1 MYRVNAERSQEKNDR
16 NGRIERC
23 TKVTP
28 QCLPGRKSLRDE
40 NSTPYR
46 SRKSTNAWASQYR
59 LTPQGKLKLHNL
71 AFMDAT
77 DQLGFQ
83 FRPAERRVWTVRAL
97 VSAVRSHIE
106 REYSDCWV
114 EGEISNLR
122 IPDSGHLYFTLKE
135 ESAQIRVVMFRSSAK
150 LLRFR
155 PENGL
160 HVTVRGRITV
170 YEDRGELQISAEF
183 MEPKGAGALQLAFE
197 QLKARLQAEGLFE
210 VSRKKPIPPLPQRIG
225 IITSPQGAALRD
237 ILNILARRHHSAN
250 VLIYPA
256 QVQGEAAAG
265 EVMAGVRFFNQ
276 DLQRGGAV
284 EVIVIARGGGSA
296 EDLAAFNH
304 EGLARAVAD
313 SKIPVISAIGH
324 ETDFT
329 IIDFVADL
337 RAPTPS
343 AAAELVIRSRQD
355 IEAQAEDLCRRLE
368 RALRYRLLMAR
379 QELTERAQHGA
390 FARMMDG
397 IHRRQQKLDEQRFRL
412 EKAERQ
418 LLERC
423 RRRSENVSSA
433 VRHYD
438 ARRRLAAV
446 RQGLE
451 AQVAN
456 LAAAIRRRLLES
468 GGALDRRAASLE
480 ALSPVAILNR
490 GYALVFDA
498 KGRLV
503 KDAARLEAGDEL
515 SARLARGRVRARVTA
530 SEPGEPEP
538 GDLH

>member
-1 MYRVNAERSQEKNDR
+1 MEMS
-16 NGRIERC
+16 
-23 TKVTP
+23 
-28 QCLPGRKSLRDE
+28 
-40 NSTPYR
+40 
-46 SRKSTNAWASQYR
+46 
-59 LTPQGKLKLHNL
+59 
-71 AFMDAT
+71 
-77 DQLGFQ
+77 DQLGFH
-83 FRPAERRVWTVRAL
+83 FRPPERRIWTVRAL
-97 VSAVRSHIE
+97 VSVVRSHLE

-135 ESAQIRVVMFRSSAK
+135 EAAQIRVVMFRSAAK

-197 QLKARLQAEGLFE
+197 QLKERLQAEGLFDAA
-210 VSRKKPIPPLPQRIG
+210 RKKAIPPLPQRIG
-225 IITSPQGAALRD
+225 LITSPQGAALQD

-250 VLIYPA
+250 VVIYPA

-265 EVMAGVRFFNQ
+265 EVMAGLRHFQQHSQQ
-276 DLQRGGAV
+276 DKRRGGAV
-284 EVIVIARGGGSA
+284 EVIIIARGGGSV
-296 EDLAAFNH
+296 EDLACFNH
-304 EGLARAVAD
+304 EGLARAVAA

-329 IIDFVADL
+329 IVDFVADL

-343 AAAELVIRSRQD
+343 AAAELVIRSRQE
-355 IEAQAEDLCRRLE
+355 IEAQAEDLYRRLA
-368 RALRYRLLMAR
+368 RAVRYRLLMAR
-379 QELTERAQHGA
+379 QELMERAQHGA

-397 IHRRQQKLDEQRFRL
+397 IHRRQQKLDGQRFRL

-423 RRRSENVSSA
+423 HRRCENVA
-433 VRHYD
+433 AAIQHYD
-438 ARRRLAAV
+438 ARRRLAHV
-446 RQGLE
+446 RQQLE
-451 AQVAN
+451 AHGAN
-456 LAAAIRRRLLES
+456 LAAATHRRLLES
-468 GGALDRRAASLE
+468 RGALDRRTASLE

-490 GYALVFDA
+490 GYALVFD
-498 KGRLV
+498 GEGQLV
-503 KDAARLEAGDEL
+503 KDAAELRAGDEM

-530 SEPGEPEP
+530 TEQG
-538 GDLH
+538 

>member
-1 MYRVNAERSQEKNDR
+1 MEMS
-16 NGRIERC
+16 
-23 TKVTP
+23 
-28 QCLPGRKSLRDE
+28 
-40 NSTPYR
+40 
-46 SRKSTNAWASQYR
+46 
-59 LTPQGKLKLHNL
+59 
-71 AFMDAT
+71 
-77 DQLGFQ
+77 DQLGFH
-83 FRPAERRVWTVRAL
+83 FRPPERRVWTVRAL
-97 VSAVRSHIE
+97 VSAVRSHTE

-135 ESAQIRVVMFRSSAK
+135 EAAQIRVVMFRSSAK
-150 LLRFR
+150 LLRFH

-197 QLKARLQAEGLFE
+197 QLKAKLQAEGLFDAA
-210 VSRKKPIPPLPQRIG
+210 RKKPIPPLPQRIG
-225 IITSPQGAALRD
+225 IITSPQGAVLRD
-237 ILNILARRHHSAN
+237 IVNILARRHHSAN
-250 VLIYPA
+250 VVIYPA
-256 QVQGEAAAG
+256 QVQGDAA
-265 EVMAGVRFFNQ
+265 
-276 DLQRGGAV
+276 AV
-284 EVIVIARGGGSA
+284 EVIIIARGGGSA
-296 EDLAAFNH
+296 EDLACFNH
-304 EGLARAVAD
+304 EGLARAVAE

-329 IIDFVADL
+329 IVDFVADL

-343 AAAELVIRSRQD
+343 AAAELVIRSRQE
-355 IEAQAEDLCRRLE
+355 IEAQAEDLARRLE
-368 RALRYRLLMAR
+368 RAVRYRLLMAR
-379 QELTERAQHGA
+379 QDLMERAQHGA

-397 IHRRQQKLDEQRFRL
+397 IHRRAQKLDEQRFRL

-423 RRRSENVSSA
+423 HRRSENVSAA

-451 AQVAN
+451 TLVAN
-456 LAAAIRRRLLES
+456 LTAASHTRLLEIR
-468 GGALDRRAASLE
+468 GALDRQTASLE

-498 KGRLV
+498 KGQLV
-503 KDAARLEAGDEL
+503 KDAGRLAAGEEV

-530 SEPGEPEP
+530 TERGETESKVSEKRVLG
-538 GDLH
+538 G

>member
-1 MYRVNAERSQEKNDR
+1 VS
-16 NGRIERC
+16 I
-23 TKVTP
+23 
-28 QCLPGRKSLRDE
+28 S
-40 NSTPYR
+40 
-46 SRKSTNAWASQYR
+46 
-59 LTPQGKLKLHNL
+59 
-71 AFMDAT
+71 

-83 FRPAERRVWTVRAL
+83 FRPPERRIWTVRAL

-210 VSRKKPIPPLPQRIG
+210 AARKKPIPPLPQRIG

-237 ILNILARRHHSAN
+237 ILNILARRHRSAN
-250 VLIYPA
+250 ILIYPA
-256 QVQGEAAAG
+256 QVQGESAPG
-265 EVMAGVRFFNQ
+265 EVMAGLRHFNQ
-276 DLQRGGAV
+276 EIGHREKHDLPATSAV
-284 EVIVIARGGGSA
+284 EVIIIARGGGSV
-296 EDLAAFNH
+296 EDLACFNH
-304 EGLARAVAD
+304 EGLARAVAS

-329 IIDFVADL
+329 IVDFVADL

-355 IEAQAEDLCRRLE
+355 IEAQAEDLSRRLE

-379 QELTERAQHGA
+379 QELANHAQHGA

-397 IHRRQQKLDEQRFRL
+397 IHRRQQKLDELTFRL
-412 EKAERQ
+412 ERAERQ

-423 RRRSENVSSA
+423 HRRTESFA
-433 VRHYD
+433 AAIRHYD
-438 ARRRLAAV
+438 ARRRLSAI
-446 RQGLE
+446 RQQLTARVE
-451 AQVAN
+451 N
-456 LAAAIRRRLLES
+456 LAAATRRRLLQS
-468 GGALDRRAASLE
+468 RGALERQIASLE
-480 ALSPVAILNR
+480 ALSPIAILNR
-490 GYALVFDA
+490 GFALVFDA
-498 KGRLV
+498 NGQLV
-503 KDAARLEAGDEL
+503 KDAEQLAPGDDL
-515 SARLARGRVRARVTA
+515 SARLAKGRVRARVTA
-530 SEPGEPEP
+530 TESSESE
-538 GDLH
+538 

>member
-1 MYRVNAERSQEKNDR
+1 META
-16 NGRIERC
+16 
-23 TKVTP
+23 
-28 QCLPGRKSLRDE
+28 
-40 NSTPYR
+40 
-46 SRKSTNAWASQYR
+46 
-59 LTPQGKLKLHNL
+59 
-71 AFMDAT
+71 

-83 FRPAERRVWTVRAL
+83 FRPPERRIWTVRAL

-122 IPDSGHLYFTLKE
+122 IPDTGHLYFTLKE

-170 YEDRGELQISAEF
+170 YEERGELQISAEF
-183 MEPKGAGALQLAFE
+183 MEPQGAGALQLAFK

-210 VSRKKPIPPLPQRIG
+210 ASRKKPIPPVPQRIG

-256 QVQGEAAAG
+256 QVQGDSAPG
-265 EVMAGVRFFNQ
+265 EVMAGLRYFHQELRHQ
-276 DLQRGGAV
+276 DLRRGGAV
-284 EVIVIARGGGSA
+284 EVIIIARGGGSA
-296 EDLAAFNH
+296 EDLAGFNH
-304 EGLARAVAD
+304 EGLVRAVAD

-329 IIDFVADL
+329 IVDFVADL

-343 AAAELVIRSRQD
+343 AAAELVIRSRQE
-355 IEAQAEDLCRRLE
+355 IETQTEDLYRRLE
-368 RALRYRLLMAR
+368 RGLRYRLLMAH
-379 QELTERAQHGA
+379 QELADRAQHAA
-390 FARMMDG
+390 FARTMDG
-397 IHRRQQKLDEQRFRL
+397 IHRRQQRLDEQRFRL

-423 RRRSENVSSA
+423 HRRCENVSA
-433 VRHYD
+433 TVRHYD
-438 ARRRLAAV
+438 ARRRLAAI
-446 RQGLE
+446 RQQLE

-456 LAAAIRRRLLES
+456 LAAATHTRLLES
-468 GGALDRRAASLE
+468 RGALDRRTASLE
-480 ALSPVAILNR
+480 ALSPLAILNR

-498 KGRLV
+498 NGRLV
-503 KDAARLEAGDEL
+503 KDAARLKAGDEL
-515 SARLARGRVRARVTA
+515 SARLARGRFRARVTA
-530 SEPGEPEP
+530 TERNEPES
-538 GDLH
+538 GERH

>member
-1 MYRVNAERSQEKNDR
+1 MEMA
-16 NGRIERC
+16 
-23 TKVTP
+23 
-28 QCLPGRKSLRDE
+28 
-40 NSTPYR
+40 
-46 SRKSTNAWASQYR
+46 
-59 LTPQGKLKLHNL
+59 
-71 AFMDAT
+71 

-83 FRPAERRVWTVRAL
+83 FRPPERRVWTVRAL

-106 REYSDCWV
+106 SEYSDCWV

-210 VSRKKPIPPLPQRIG
+210 ASRKKPIPPLPQRIG

-237 ILNILARRHHSAN
+237 ILNILARRHQSAN

-256 QVQGEAAAG
+256 QVQGDSVPG
-265 EVMAGVRFFNQ
+265 EVMAGLRHFHQQLRHQ
-276 DLQRGGAV
+276 DSRRGGAV
-284 EVIVIARGGGSA
+284 EVIIIARGGGSA
-296 EDLAAFNH
+296 EDLAGFNH

-329 IIDFVADL
+329 IVDFVADL

-343 AAAELVIRSRQD
+343 AAAELVIRSRQE
-355 IEAQAEDLCRRLE
+355 IEAQAEDLYRRLE
-368 RALRYRLLMAR
+368 HGLRYRLLMAR

-397 IHRRQQKLDEQRFRL
+397 IHRRQQKLDEQRFLL

-423 RRRSENVSSA
+423 HRRCENVFAA

-438 ARRRLAAV
+438 ARRRLANV
-446 RQGLE
+446 RQQLE

-456 LAAAIRRRLLES
+456 LTSAAHRRLLECR
-468 GGALDRRAASLE
+468 GALERQTATLE

-498 KGRLV
+498 KGQLL
-503 KDAARLEAGDEL
+503 KDAARLKAGDEV

-530 SEPGEPEP
+530 TERGEP
-538 GDLH
+538 

>member
-1 MYRVNAERSQEKNDR
+1 MEMA
-16 NGRIERC
+16 
-23 TKVTP
+23 
-28 QCLPGRKSLRDE
+28 
-40 NSTPYR
+40 
-46 SRKSTNAWASQYR
+46 
-59 LTPQGKLKLHNL
+59 
-71 AFMDAT
+71 

-83 FRPAERRVWTVRAL
+83 FRPPERRVWTVRAL

-160 HVTVRGRITV
+160 QATVRGRITV

-210 VSRKKPIPPLPQRIG
+210 ASRKKPIPPLPQRIG
-225 IITSPQGAALRD
+225 IVTSPQGAALRD

-256 QVQGEAAAG
+256 QVQGDAAPG
-265 EVMAGVRFFNQ
+265 DVMAGLRYFQ
-276 DLQRGGAV
+276 QSSHQAPRGSRAV
-284 EVIVIARGGGSA
+284 EVIIIARGGGSA
-296 EDLAAFNH
+296 EDLASFNH

-313 SKIPVISAIGH
+313 SKIPVIAAIGH

-329 IIDFVADL
+329 IVDFVADL

-343 AAAELVIRSRQD
+343 AAAELVIRSRQE
-355 IEAQAEDLCRRLE
+355 IEAQAEDLYARLE

-423 RRRSENVSSA
+423 HRRSESVAAA

-446 RQGLE
+446 RQSLE
-451 AQVAN
+451 SQVAN
-456 LAAAIRRRLLES
+456 LAAATRTRLLES
-468 GGALDRRAASLE
+468 RGALDRRTASLE

-503 KDAARLEAGDEL
+503 KDASRLKAGDEV
-515 SARLARGRVRARVTA
+515 SARLARGRVRARVTGTER
-530 SEPGEPEP
+530 SEP
-538 GDLH
+538 

>member
-1 MYRVNAERSQEKNDR
+1 MA
-16 NGRIERC
+16 
-23 TKVTP
+23 
-28 QCLPGRKSLRDE
+28 
-40 NSTPYR
+40 
-46 SRKSTNAWASQYR
+46 
-59 LTPQGKLKLHNL
+59 
-71 AFMDAT
+71 

-83 FRPAERRVWTVRAL
+83 FRPPERHIWTVRAL

-135 ESAQIRVVMFRSSAK
+135 ENAQIRVVMFRSSAK

-210 VSRKKPIPPLPQRIG
+210 ASRKKPIPPLPQRIG

-256 QVQGEAAAG
+256 QVQGDSAPG
-265 EVMAGVRFFNQ
+265 EVMAGLRCFHQELRHQ
-276 DLQRGGAV
+276 DLRRGGAV
-284 EVIVIARGGGSA
+284 EVIIIARGGGSA

-329 IIDFVADL
+329 IVDFVADL

-343 AAAELVIRSRQD
+343 AAAELVIRSRQE

-368 RALRYRLLMAR
+368 RAVRYRLLMAR
-379 QELTERAQHGA
+379 QELSERAQYGA

-423 RRRSENVSSA
+423 HRRSESVSAA

-446 RQGLE
+446 RQRLE
-451 AQVAN
+451 AQVGN
-456 LAAAIRRRLLES
+456 LAAATHTRLLQS
-468 GGALDRRAASLE
+468 HGALDRQTASLE

-503 KDAARLEAGDEL
+503 KDAARLKAGDEL
-515 SARLARGRVRARVTA
+515 LARLARGRVRARVTGTER
-530 SEPGEPEP
+530 SET
-538 GDLH
+538 

>member
-1 MYRVNAERSQEKNDR
+1 MEMS
-16 NGRIERC
+16 
-23 TKVTP
+23 
-28 QCLPGRKSLRDE
+28 
-40 NSTPYR
+40 
-46 SRKSTNAWASQYR
+46 
-59 LTPQGKLKLHNL
+59 
-71 AFMDAT
+71 

-83 FRPAERRVWTVRAL
+83 FRPPERRIWTVRAL

-160 HVTVRGRITV
+160 QVTVRGRFTV
-170 YEDRGELQISAEF
+170 YEERGELQISAEF

-210 VSRKKPIPPLPQRIG
+210 ASRKKPIPPWPQRIG

-256 QVQGEAAAG
+256 QVQGDSAPV
-265 EVMAGVRFFNQ
+265 EVMAGLRYFHQELRHQEIRHQ
-276 DLQRGGAV
+276 DLRRGRAV
-284 EVIVIARGGGSA
+284 EVIIIARGGGSA
-296 EDLAAFNH
+296 EDLVGFNH

-329 IIDFVADL
+329 IVDFVADL

-343 AAAELVIRSRQD
+343 AAAELVIRSRQE
-355 IEAQAEDLCRRLE
+355 IEAQAEDLYRRLE
-368 RALRYRLLMAR
+368 RGLRYRLLMAR
-379 QELTERAQHGA
+379 KELTDRAQHGA

-423 RRRSENVSSA
+423 HRRCENVSA
-433 VRHYD
+433 TVRHYD
-438 ARRRLAAV
+438 ARRRLAAI
-446 RQGLE
+446 RQQLQ

-456 LAAAIRRRLLES
+456 LAAATHTRLLES
-468 GGALDRRAASLE
+468 RGALDRRTASLE
-480 ALSPVAILNR
+480 ALSPLAILNR

-498 KGRLV
+498 KDRLV
-503 KDAARLEAGDEL
+503 KDAARLKAGDEL

-530 SEPGEPEP
+530 TERSDPESGER
-538 GDLH
+538 H

>member
-1 MYRVNAERSQEKNDR
+1 MEMS
-16 NGRIERC
+16 
-23 TKVTP
+23 
-28 QCLPGRKSLRDE
+28 
-40 NSTPYR
+40 
-46 SRKSTNAWASQYR
+46 
-59 LTPQGKLKLHNL
+59 
-71 AFMDAT
+71 

-83 FRPAERRVWTVRAL
+83 FRTPERRIWTVRAL

-122 IPDSGHLYFTLKE
+122 TPDSGHLYFTLKE

-160 HVTVRGRITV
+160 HVMVRGRITV

-197 QLKARLQAEGLFE
+197 QLKARLQAEGLFDA
-210 VSRKKPIPPLPQRIG
+210 SRKKPIPPLPQRIG

-256 QVQGEAAAG
+256 QVQGDSAPG
-265 EVMAGVRFFNQ
+265 EVMAGLRYFHQ
-276 DLQRGGAV
+276 GSRHSSAV
-284 EVIVIARGGGSA
+284 EVIIIARGGGSA
-296 EDLAAFNH
+296 EDLACFNF

-329 IIDFVADL
+329 IVDFVADL

-343 AAAELVIRSRQD
+343 AAAELVIRSRQE
-355 IEAQAEDLCRRLE
+355 IEAQAEDLYRRLE
-368 RALRYRLLMAR
+368 RGLRYRLLMAR

-390 FARMMDG
+390 FARIMDG

-423 RRRSENVSSA
+423 HRRCENVSA
-433 VRHYD
+433 TVRHYD
-438 ARRRLAAV
+438 ARRRLAAI
-446 RQGLE
+446 RQQLQ
-451 AQVAN
+451 AQVAH
-456 LAAAIRRRLLES
+456 LAAATHTRLLES
-468 GGALDRRAASLE
+468 RGALDRRTASLE
-480 ALSPVAILNR
+480 ALSPLAILNR

-503 KDAARLEAGDEL
+503 KDAARLKAGDEL

-530 SEPGEPEP
+530 TERSEPESDER
-538 GDLH
+538 H

>member
-1 MYRVNAERSQEKNDR
+1 MEMS
-16 NGRIERC
+16 
-23 TKVTP
+23 
-28 QCLPGRKSLRDE
+28 
-40 NSTPYR
+40 
-46 SRKSTNAWASQYR
+46 
-59 LTPQGKLKLHNL
+59 
-71 AFMDAT
+71 

-83 FRPAERRVWTVRAL
+83 FRAPERRVWTVRAL
-97 VSAVRSHIE
+97 VLAVRSLVE
-106 REYSDCWV
+106 RQYSDCWV

-183 MEPKGAGALQLAFE
+183 MEPQGAGALQLAFE

-210 VSRKKPIPPLPQRIG
+210 AGRKKAIPPLPQRIG

-256 QVQGEAAAG
+256 QVQGDSAPG
-265 EVMAGVRFFNQ
+265 EVMAGLRYFHQ
-276 DLQRGGAV
+276 DLRRKGAV
-284 EVIVIARGGGSA
+284 EVIIIARGGGSA
-296 EDLAAFNH
+296 EDLAGFNH
-304 EGLARAVAD
+304 EGLARAGAE
-313 SKIPVISAIGH
+313 SKIPVISASGH

-329 IIDFVADL
+329 IIDFFADL
-337 RAPTPS
+337 RAPTPT
-343 AAAELVIRSRQD
+343 AAEELVIRSRQD

-397 IHRRQQKLDEQRFRL
+397 IHRRQQKLDEQRFHL

-423 RRRSENVSSA
+423 HRRSESVAAA

-446 RQGLE
+446 RQSLE
-451 AQVAN
+451 SQVAN
-456 LAAAIRRRLLES
+456 LAAATHTRLLES
-468 GGALDRRAASLE
+468 RGALDRRTASLQ

-503 KDAARLEAGDEL
+503 KDASRLKAGDEV
-515 SARLARGRVRARVTA
+515 SARLARGRVRARVTGTER
-530 SEPGEPEP
+530 SEP
-538 GDLH
+538 

>member
-1 MYRVNAERSQEKNDR
+1 MEMS
-16 NGRIERC
+16 
-23 TKVTP
+23 
-28 QCLPGRKSLRDE
+28 
-40 NSTPYR
+40 
-46 SRKSTNAWASQYR
+46 
-59 LTPQGKLKLHNL
+59 
-71 AFMDAT
+71 

-83 FRPAERRVWTVRAL
+83 FRPPERRVWTVRAL

-122 IPDSGHLYFTLKE
+122 NPDSGHLYFTLKE
-135 ESAQIRVVMFRSSAK
+135 EAAQIRVVMFRSSAK

-210 VSRKKPIPPLPQRIG
+210 ASRKKPIPPLPQRIG
-225 IITSPQGAALRD
+225 VITSPQGAALRD

-256 QVQGEAAAG
+256 QVQGDAAPA
-265 EVMAGVRFFNQ
+265 EVMAGLRHFHQ
-276 DLQRGGAV
+276 DLRRKGAV
-284 EVIVIARGGGSA
+284 EVVIIARGGGSA
-296 EDLAAFNH
+296 EDLACFNH
-304 EGLARAVAD
+304 EGLARAVSE

-329 IIDFVADL
+329 IVDFVADL

-343 AAAELVIRSRQD
+343 AAAELVIRSRQE
-355 IEAQAEDLCRRLE
+355 IEAQTGDLYRRLE
-368 RALRYRLLMAR
+368 RAVRYGLLMAR
-379 QELTERAQHGA
+379 QELTEHAQHGA
-390 FARMMDG
+390 FARMVDG

-423 RRRSENVSSA
+423 HRRCESVASA

-446 RQGLE
+446 GQQLE
-451 AQVAN
+451 AEVAN
-456 LAAAIRRRLLES
+456 LAAAMHTRLLQS
-468 GGALDRRAASLE
+468 RGALERRTASLE
-480 ALSPVAILNR
+480 ALSPLAILNR

-498 KGRLV
+498 QGQLV
-503 KDAARLEAGDEL
+503 KDAARLEAGDDL
-515 SARLARGRVRARVTA
+515 SARLARGRVRARVT
-530 SEPGEPEP
+530 STERGET
-538 GDLH
+538 

>member
-1 MYRVNAERSQEKNDR
+1 MEMS
-16 NGRIERC
+16 
-23 TKVTP
+23 
-28 QCLPGRKSLRDE
+28 
-40 NSTPYR
+40 
-46 SRKSTNAWASQYR
+46 
-59 LTPQGKLKLHNL
+59 
-71 AFMDAT
+71 

-83 FRPAERRVWTVRAL
+83 FRPPERRVWTVRAL

-106 REYSDCWV
+106 REYLDCWV

-183 MEPKGAGALQLAFE
+183 IEPKGAGALQLAFE

-210 VSRKKPIPPLPQRIG
+210 AARKKPIPPLPQRIG

-256 QVQGEAAAG
+256 QVQGDSAPG
-265 EVMAGVRFFNQ
+265 EVMAGLRYFHQ
-276 DLQRGGAV
+276 ELRHEDLRRGGAV
-284 EVIVIARGGGSA
+284 EVIIIARGGGSA
-296 EDLAAFNH
+296 EDLAGFNH

-329 IIDFVADL
+329 IVDFAADL

-343 AAAELVIRSRQD
+343 AAAELVIRSRQE
-355 IEAQAEDLCRRLE
+355 IEAQAEDLYRRLE
-368 RALRYRLLMAR
+368 HGLRYRLLMAR

-397 IHRRQQKLDEQRFRL
+397 IHRRQQKLDEQRFLL

-423 RRRSENVSSA
+423 HRRCENVFAA

-438 ARRRLAAV
+438 ARRRLANV
-446 RQGLE
+446 RQQLE

-456 LAAAIRRRLLES
+456 LTSAAHRRLLECR
-468 GGALDRRAASLE
+468 GALDRQTASLE
-480 ALSPVAILNR
+480 ALSPMAILNR

-498 KGRLV
+498 KGQLL
-503 KDAARLEAGDEL
+503 KDAARLKAGDEL
-515 SARLARGRVRARVTA
+515 SARLARGRVRARVT
-530 SEPGEPEP
+530 STERGEP
-538 GDLH
+538 